1 VLKTKHL
8 SEAKGDG
15 LRLAAAAKGCAGT
28 VLIDRAVGVGAA
40 HILMDAADIYASP
53 HASEGFGLTIA
64 EAMAHGKAVIAS
76 DYGGSADFLDASC
89 GFPIPCTPW
98 ELDRDEGAYPRG
110 TIWGM
115 VDEDRFAETL
125 AAIGALDPEERAA
138 IGAMARQRIET
149 QLSPATVALKI
160 RDSIDSLS

>member
-1 VLKTKHL
+1 
-8 SEAKGDG
+8 
-15 LRLAAAAKGCAGT
+15 
-28 VLIDRAVGVGAA
+28 
-40 HILMDAADIYASP
+40 
-53 HASEGFGLTIA
+53 
-64 EAMAHGKAVIAS
+64 
-76 DYGGSADFLDASC
+76 
-89 GFPIPCTPW
+89 
-98 ELDRDEGAYPRG
+98 
-110 TIWGM
+110 M